1 MNFCTQRRVTNN
13 LRFTSLIS
21 FLLSK
26 SKKQTNNDKSQRFRV
41 YIDKFA
47 EPVAEQKEHFMFP
60 PEVEEEPVSEATTE
74 EEPKE
79 KSPFDF
85 WKKKEEQAKKAKE
98 TNPIQFKYGQ
108 TQAEAARKERAF
120 KLKESSRFKFWKD
133 REKEYKKAEKRKIQM
148 QKGGRAALNI
158 EDRDSEE
165 DE

>member
-1 MNFCTQRRVTNN
+1 MVPEVAEVAPEIRMIFQNRG
-13 LRFTSLIS
+13 LHIILIMYM
-21 FLLSK
+21 L
-26 SKKQTNNDKSQRFRV
+26 KKNSASYK
-41 YIDKFA
+41 